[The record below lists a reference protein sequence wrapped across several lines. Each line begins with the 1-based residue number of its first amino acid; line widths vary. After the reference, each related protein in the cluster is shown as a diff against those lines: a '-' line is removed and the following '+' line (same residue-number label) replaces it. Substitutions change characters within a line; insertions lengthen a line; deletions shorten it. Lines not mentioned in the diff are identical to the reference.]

1 MVKNISSF
9 HGSVD
14 DTAGSLAVTDVDN
27 FHIVICESIQ
37 KLRIQLTFGSHA
49 KTYETIIEWKF
60 IFALAAFYQEGIC
73 FYFQKSSFGQLMY
86 AMFFHHASG
95 IVFGYRIQITAD
107 LIHHFND
114 RDISFTCCKEFHNI
128 QTYGTAADNSD
139 FFTFQILREI
149 VDMIDHT

>member
-37 KLRIQLTFGSHA
+37 KLRIQLAFGSHA

-60 IFALAAFYQEGIC
+60 IFALAPFYQEGIC

-86 AMFFHHASG
+86 AMFFSSC
-95 IVFGYRIQITAD
+95 IWYRFWLPD
-107 LIHHFND
+107 PDHGRSD
-114 RDISFTCCKEFHNI
+114 PSF
-128 QTYGTAADNSD
+128 Q
-139 FFTFQILREI
+139 R
-149 VDMIDHT
+149 